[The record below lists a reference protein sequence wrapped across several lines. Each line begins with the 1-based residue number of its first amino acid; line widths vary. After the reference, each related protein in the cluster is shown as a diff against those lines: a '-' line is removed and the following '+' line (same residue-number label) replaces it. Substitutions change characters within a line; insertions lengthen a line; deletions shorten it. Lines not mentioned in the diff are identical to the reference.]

1 MTSFWTVPG
10 THEQIDLDALVLD
23 PDWDAD
29 YSALDMIA
37 AAATAAR
44 DDGCDI
50 E

>member
-1 MTSFWTVPG
+1 MAYWTVPG

-23 PDWDAD
+23 PSWDDD
-29 YSALDMIA
+29 YHVLDMIA
-37 AAATAAR
+37 AAASAAR